1 MIIMTYKKT
10 ITFHS
15 KNELYDIARKRE
27 TTVMN
32 LYKDNKFTIE
42 HLKKVEFTAGEL
54 RAEEFT
60 IDQLRKDN
68 IYSLKEMKGAYS
80 IKDLASKFTLKVMRT
95 EGNYTAYQLKDILP

>member
-1 MIIMTYKKT
+1 
-10 ITFHS
+10 
-15 KNELYDIARKRE
+15 
-27 TTVMN
+27 MN

-42 HLKKVEFTAGEL
+42 RLKKVEFTAGEL

-80 IKDLASKFTLKVMRT
+80 INR
-95 EGNYTAYQLKDILP
+95 